1 MTKTKKGGNKVELIS
16 QLANQYLDI
25 KVVSDFGK
33 ALLTIGTVVLLIAIL
48 MLLSYLL
55 KKLIFKLYLKNSNE
69 TVQNAVTSIIY
80 HLDEFADKMS
90 NKEKRKEAI
99 NNVKDLFVWRAIPIP
114 SFIIGII
121 IDLEVAEIRKLQK
134 KAENVK
140 DPYLH
145 PDEESEKEKEE
156 ADKK

>member
-33 ALLTIGTVVLLIAIL
+33 ALLTIGTVVALIAIL

-134 KAENVK
+134 NAENVK

-145 PDEESEKEKEE
+145 PDEEPEKENKEVE
-156 ADKK
+156 KK

>member
-33 ALLTIGTVVLLIAIL
+33 ALLTIGTVVALIAIL

-134 KAENVK
+134 NAENVK

-145 PDEESEKEKEE
+145 PDEEPDKEPKGD
-156 ADKK
+156 DKK

>member
-25 KVVSDFGK
+25 KVVSDFGR

-134 KAENVK
+134 NAENVK

-145 PDEESEKEKEE
+145 PDEDPEKEPKDV
-156 ADKK
+156 DKK

>member
-25 KVVSDFGK
+25 KVASDFGK

-80 HLDEFADKMS
+80 YLDEFADKMS

-145 PDEESEKEKEE
+145 PDEEPEKENKEV
-156 ADKK
+156 DKK

>member
-134 KAENVK
+134 NAENVK

-145 PDEESEKEKEE
+145 PDEDPEKEPKDV
-156 ADKK
+156 DKK

>member
-1 MTKTKKGGNKVELIS
+1 
-16 QLANQYLDI
+16 
-25 KVVSDFGK
+25 
-33 ALLTIGTVVLLIAIL
+33 
-48 MLLSYLL
+48 
-55 KKLIFKLYLKNSNE
+55 
-69 TVQNAVTSIIY
+69 
-80 HLDEFADKMS
+80 MS

-145 PDEESEKEKEE
+145 PDEEPEKENKEV
-156 ADKK
+156 DKK

>member
-1 MTKTKKGGNKVELIS
+1 MVELIS

-48 MLLSYLL
+48 MLLSYLC
-55 KKLIFKLYLKNSNE
+55 KQLIFKLYLRNSNE
-69 TVQNAVTSIIY
+69 TIQNAVTSIIY
-80 HLDEFADKMS
+80 KLDEFADEMS
-90 NKEKRKEAI
+90 NKDKRKEAI

-134 KAENVK
+134 KAETVK

-145 PDEESEKEKEE
+145 PDETSEDDKG

>member
-33 ALLTIGTVVLLIAIL
+33 ALLTIGTVVALIAIL

-134 KAENVK
+134 NAENVK

-145 PDEESEKEKEE
+145 PDEEPEKENKVV
-156 ADKK
+156 

>member
-1 MTKTKKGGNKVELIS
+1 MDLVA

-33 ALLTIGTVVLLIAIL
+33 GLLTIATIILLICML
-48 MLLSYLL
+48 MLVSYAV
-55 KKLIFKLYLKNSNE
+55 KWLIFKLYRDCSNE
-69 TVQNAVTSIIY
+69 TVQKAVTDIIY
-80 HLDEFADKMS
+80 YLDHFADNLS

-99 NNVKDLFVWRAIPIP
+99 NNVKDLFIWRAIPIP
-114 SFIIGII
+114 SFVIGII

-134 KAENVK
+134 KTELYK

-145 PDEESEKEKEE
+145 PDEDVEEEKDAEK
-156 ADKK
+156 K

>member
-145 PDEESEKEKEE
+145 PDEEPEKETKDD
-156 ADKK
+156 DKK